1 MKSTFKKIAIITCI
15 VATIALLGVTAGAT
29 TAGDFDNDGTVNA
42 NDAIYLLM
50 HTFFADDYPLMQS
63 ADVDKD
69 GSVNANDAIYVLMHT
84 FFPEDY
90 PLCAHEF
97 GDWETVTESTC
108 TVAGQNIR
116 TCTLCEAQE
125 IQT

>member
-116 TCTLCEAQE
+116 T
-125 IQT
+125 